1 MDIKCTECGTENPK
15 NATYCQQC
23 GKNLRNTTSNEE
35 IKSRS
40 SLHKLGIL
48 IIVIIGIIGIIYS
61 VLNII
66 GMIIHGMY

>member
-1 MDIKCTECGTENPK
+1 MVKCDKCGFENLE
-15 NATYCQQC
+15 NAVYCQQC
-23 GKNLRNTTSNEE
+23 GKNLRNPTSNEE

-61 VLNII
+61 VLSII